1 MNPPHPSGRRSR
13 RPVEYCAT
21 IVLRSAATRIDA
33 LAVIALAADSRVEA
47 AGTPRARVP
56 LAEGAWVEVELPLV
70 GDPPPLAIDVYSTV
84 SDDHARLHALRLL
97 GLLESATAWNLRPD
111 FAP

>member
-1 MNPPHPSGRRSR
+1 MSPPPLPGRRAEP
-13 RPVEYCAT
+13 PVEFCAT

-33 LAVIALAADSRVEA
+33 LAVIALVADSRVEG

-56 LAEGAWVEVELPLV
+56 LAEGAWAEVELPRV

-84 SDDHARLHALRLL
+84 GDDHARLHAL
-97 GLLESATAWNLRPD
+97 GLLARLEASTAWNLRPD
-111 FAP
+111 FAV